1 MCDGEGTR
9 CVGTDTRIGT
19 CTGMCADMCIDMC
32 NGMCTESRVMCSGA
46 SGGDGG
52 VAEAWGGD
60 VGRRC
65 GASGSLSLL
74 SLAESDFE
82 TGGMMALCKGAS
94 VGT

>member
-1 MCDGEGTR
+1 M
-9 CVGTDTRIGT
+9 GTDTCIGT

-32 NGMCTESRVMCSGA
+32 NGMCTESRVVCSGA

-74 SLAESDFE
+74 LLAESDFENISALE